1 MKQTNNAIKFL
12 MAQYRAIF
20 QNAYFKGLATA
31 AVVTMGLAAGQAQAA
46 ESVTNKDTWEA
57 LTGNDLSGTVIIDVS
72 ANGVDA
78 NNTKPDG
85 FTLSLTGGTNSI
97 AGSGSNTVSLT
108 AEKGTLKLADASA
121 ALTIGKNSDGAAT
134 ILDIKA
140 LDIQKGTVTV
150 TNTATKATT
159 VSLSE
164 KLGLGDGG
172 KLVVSGSD
180 TSVTVGTANETTIE
194 LASGG
199 TIELISGSVVGKQ
212 LTATGGTIHFKD
224 NNSWTVP
231 NYVEGSTGTA
241 QKQNITVDATKAGTI
256 ALAGKDTNRGVM
268 HFASGSVIDLASDGT
283 TPSTLKID
291 SGSTT
296 LGSLVILDANVDLK
310 TSGNATSGS
319 YLTIQGVNA
328 ANSPEKYSELRSDA
342 DVIGKYLTTGQKAD
356 VVLKQDAKL
365 VLEGKKVVLGDATA
379 IADDALTIKIS
390 SGDGAAQASGVVIVS
405 GTNSIVHADTFEVA
419 GKAGTGSD
427 LTAKLTLSA
436 NDMKLGKDGF
446 TSAIGAKLQAKNVT
460 FVESAANTPFA
471 LQDSLT
477 LSNVSGTGAQATAQK
492 GTITGDVTVSGTSAT
507 FAVDGGNYSANGIK
521 LDKGSLSVGS
531 TASLASSNLSISKLT
546 IDNTNAANTITVE
559 GAENKVAT
567 LDLTNAELDLTG
579 HATNLTTIKV
589 NKHGQLDISADN
601 FAKLLSNSAEDWKTA
616 QGSTA
621 GFTLSGGIIN
631 LGDDSIKLNA
641 DAFTSKG
648 SATTQKIDFH
658 GTDGGTIKAK
668 SMTLTETADA
678 GLGIG
683 ASGNLAIAD
692 TLTIE
697 NTHTASGNFVVNTGN
712 LAVGNIIQSEDTSA
726 KLVIGK
732 DGTSAASLRLGEI
745 KSKTNHTSDQGQIN
759 VDLSLAGQNDSTR
772 STLKIDY
779 GTWDAQSIATKNA
792 NIDIGAATISAA
804 ALQDVDHKWGLNA
817 KKLALGSTGDTVN
830 VYQNIDG
837 STQDQELTVAELT
850 SVDGAKIN
858 VYGDMTLNGQFS
870 SGSNADDTSDD
881 TYGVALQSGTIAMQ
895 AGGTLTI
902 DKDALSAINISGD
915 TVTLN
920 GYTDGAIT
928 SATGSTVK
936 LNFAADYGVITDK
949 AIIELRK
956 QLFGKA
962 ETERLEGTLNL
973 GGAELEGLVVD
984 QETNEIAWKDVEAK
998 KDIISD
1004 VTTSKLENAEVTG
1017 ITSTDTVRG
1026 TFGSLTSTEMK
1037 AGSQIKTDENLT
1049 LGNAAGNQGYFAAQV
1064 DKDGNEGKVLGAL
1077 GLNVKDKTNLT
1088 LKNGGIADK
1097 ITLGT
1102 GSKLVVDG
1110 KNGETTLTKVTGDSG
1125 VVSLESGAL
1134 KVTHE
1139 DGVVVGSLNSK
1150 AGSSL
1155 SANKLELKSTGNSK
1169 IAGDLNIAGKTTVSG
1184 SAEFSGNNQFG
1195 DLFTAKDDVE
1205 FNGGKTT
1212 FAKNA
1217 NVDDLGVF
1225 GGVVDVQGALKLGS
1239 NTNTITVGQVSN
1251 AKEGIEGAT
1260 GSLSVNRLDLNG
1272 GTLVVDPDF
1281 GSKSS
1286 FAGVTKF
1293 GNNDQAAD
1301 AGSVNGNLYA
1311 LQNGI
1316 ASVGNKDE
1324 AKVKEIFAQFIDPTT
1339 GSLQDPAKQA
1349 KGVGAIAY
1357 VADQVTLG
1365 ATSKI
1370 VVDPATTSDA
1380 KADNFYNKKAAEY
1393 AKGDIYIGTNAAL
1406 AVDVTALN
1414 EAGKAAITFGK
1425 TGADATVYAEDKDNS
1440 KFYITGSLADVNGQ
1454 INLFDNASANN
1465 KVLLDG
1471 AESLTVQT
1479 LNGLY
1484 SKTYNK
1490 GDDLSANDIK
1500 LDFNK
1505 VLAEQQFS
1513 VVSEPVKTTLIAL
1526 GSEYND
1532 YTAETPADKILG
1544 IQAAG
1549 YYTDGTE
1556 FYTDEAKTQ
1565 KVDAADPNKDRLVVE
1580 TIDGQQVAYFK
1591 YDNKLLSN
1599 ILVNGGN
1606 AVDAETVARLAVFGG
1621 APQAAIEAGAS
1632 TFEAIS
1638 ARMGV
1643 GVSGVSA
1650 AANGQGGAIW
1660 VTPVYKSAE
1669 SDGFAADNK
1678 SYGADVTL
1686 YGLALGADIEVAPNF
1701 KVGGMFNVGSGDADG
1716 QGLGANVSNDFDYYG
1731 LGLYAGYS
1739 MDAFSLVADITYTA
1753 VDNDIEGN
1761 TDLGKVNTSID
1772 STNLSVGVT
1781 GQYKLSV
1788 AGMDVTPHAGVR
1800 FSKLD
1805 IDDYATEYAQ
1815 SSSDSLNIFSVP
1827 VGVTIA
1833 KEYVTDTWTVKPSFD
1848 LTLTG
1853 NFGDDEFEGNAQ
1865 WATFSN
1871 LSTNV
1876 KSEIM
1881 DNFTYGAAVG
1891 VSATTGN
1898 FGLGL
1903 GVNYTGSSNTDEFGV
1918 NANARYMF

>member
-31 AVVTMGLAAGQAQAA
+31 AVVTAGLAAGQAQAA
-46 ESVTNKDTWEA
+46 ITDAQGWEG
-57 LTGNDLSGTVIIDVS
+57 LTGTPEAHQELTISGDVTATNGNEFVITLSGTSNVI
-72 ANGVDA
+72 NGTTTA
-78 NNTKPDG
+78 AT
-85 FTLSLTGGTNSI
+85 
-97 AGSGSNTVSLT
+97 SLT
-108 AEKGTLKLADASA
+108 AEKGTLILNEDNST
-121 ALTIGKNSDGAAT
+121 LTIGAAAADKGT
-134 ILDIKA
+134 TVSVNA
-140 LDIQKGTVTV
+140 LDIQNGKVTLTNTTGSGSTVTLNNLNLGAKGT
-150 TNTATKATT
+150 
-159 VSLSE
+159 
-164 KLGLGDGG
+164 
-172 KLVVSGSD
+172 LVVSGSD
-180 TSVTVGTANETTIE
+180 AQAVIGKADKTTIN

-199 TIELISGSVVGKQ
+199 TIEFQSSGSVAGKKLVG
-212 LTATGGTIHFKD
+212 TGGTIHFKA

-241 QKQNITVDATKAGTI
+241 QVQNITIDGEKTGTI
-256 ALAGKDTNRGVM
+256 ALVGDDTAKKRGVM
-268 HFASGSVIDLASDGT
+268 DFASGSVINLASHATSGGI
-283 TPSTLKID
+283 LAID
-291 SGSTT
+291 SGSGS
-296 LGSLVILDANVDLK
+296 LGSLVILREGVNL
-310 TSGNATSGS
+310 NTSGS
-319 YLTIQGVNA
+319 AASGGTISVKGVGADSAEKISTLQTDA
-328 ANSPEKYSELRSDA
+328 AVLGNFLNGTVKGSVILDAHSELAIDNRTVKFGTATALTDA
-342 DVIGKYLTTGQKAD
+342 DLTLQ
-356 VVLKQDAKL
+356 V
-365 VLEGKKVVLGDATA
+365 
-379 IADDALTIKIS
+379 S
-390 SGDGAAQASGVVIVS
+390 SGSAHAAGQVVVS
-405 GTNSIVHADTFEVA
+405 GATTISAQDMVIESKVGDLSANLTLAAD
-419 GKAGTGSD
+419 
-427 LTAKLTLSA
+427 KLTLGKTGV
-436 NDMKLGKDGF
+436 DMSTDG
-446 TSAIGAKLQAKNVT
+446 TGVKELKAKNVT
-460 FVESAANTPFA
+460 FIGNDANTDFV
-471 LQDSLT
+471 LKDKLT
-477 LSNVSGTGAQATAQK
+477 LSNGEKVTGN
-492 GTITGDVTVSGTSAT
+492 VTVSGTGP
-507 FAVDGGNYSANGIK
+507 FAIDGGNYNLSDK
-521 LDKGSLSVGS
+521 LTLNSGSFNVGS
-531 TASLASSNLSISKLT
+531 DKSTSATNVSVATLAINST
-546 IDNTNAANTITVE
+546 AANTITVA
-559 GAENKVAT
+559 GADGKTAK
-567 LDLTNAELDLTG
+567 LDLTNTELVLTG
-579 HATNLTTIKV
+579 NSAAGTFSTIAV
-589 NKHGQLDISADN
+589 NTHGQLDISADN
-601 FAKLLSNSAEDWKTA
+601 FTKLLSKSVDDWATN
-616 QGSTA
+616 QSGTA
-621 GFTLSGGIIN
+621 GFALSGGTIN
-631 LGDDSIKLNA
+631 LGEDTLKLNA
-641 DAFTSKG
+641 DVFQSGA
-648 SATTQKIDFH
+648 AANQKISFNA
-658 GTDGGTIKAK
+658 GVESTLKAK
-668 SMTLTETADA
+668 NMVLTETADG
-678 GLGIG
+678 GLNLGD
-683 ASGNLAIAD
+683 SGNLAIAD

-697 NTHTASGNFVVNTGN
+697 NTSGGTSGLNFVVKTGN
-712 LAVGNIIQSEDTSA
+712 LAVGSTIQSEDTAA
-726 KLVIGK
+726 KLVLGVDQSSK
-732 DGTSAASLRLGEI
+732 ATLTLGEI
-745 KSKTNHTSDQGQIN
+745 TSKTIHTADQGSIN
-759 VDLSLAGQNDSTR
+759 VDVSLIGSGSTAH
-772 STLKIDY
+772 SQLDIDY
-779 GTWDAQSIATKNA
+779 GTWNAQSIDTKNA
-792 NIDIGAATISAA
+792 TIAIGAASITAD
-804 ALQDVDHKWGLNA
+804 ALKDVDHKWGLNA
-817 KKLALGSTGDTVN
+817 QKLALGASGDTVN

-837 STQDQELTVAELT
+837 STVDQELVVADLST
-850 SVDGAKIN
+850 ASGSKIN
-858 VYGDMTLNGQFS
+858 VHGDMTLNGKFS
-870 SGSNADDTSDD
+870 SGSDATSPDDDS
-881 TYGVALQSGTIAMQ
+881 YGVDLKSGTIAMK

-915 TVTLN
+915 TVSIK
-920 GYTDGAIT
+920 GYEAGSIA

-949 AIIELRK
+949 AVIELRK

-962 ETERLEGTLNL
+962 NDTDRLEGTLNL

-1037 AGSQIKTDENLT
+1037 AGSQITTDENLT

-1064 DKDGNEGKVLGAL
+1064 DKNGNDGKVLGAL
-1077 GLNVKDKTNLT
+1077 GFKVKDNTNLT

-1097 ITLGT
+1097 VTLGT

-1110 KNGETTLTKVTGDSG
+1110 KNGETTLTKITGDSG

-1139 DGVVVGSLNSK
+1139 DGVVVGSLNSN

-1155 SANKLELKSTGNSK
+1155 SSNKLELKATTGTSK

-1205 FNGGKTT
+1205 FTGGKTT

-1293 GNNDQAAD
+1293 GNNDKDAD
-1301 AGSVNGNLYA
+1301 AGVVNGNLYA

-1357 VADQVTLG
+1357 VADQVTLS

-1380 KADNFYNKKAAEY
+1380 KADNFYNKRAAEY

-1406 AVDVTALN
+1406 AIDVTALN
-1414 EAGKAAITFGK
+1414 EAGKAAITFDK
-1425 TGADATVYAEDKDNS
+1425 TGADATVFAEDKDNS

-1471 AESLTVQT
+1471 AESLTIQT

-1632 TFEAIS
+1632 TYEAIS

-1678 SYGADVTL
+1678 YYGADVTL

-1761 TDLGKVNTSID
+1761 TDLGKVTTSID

-1891 VSATTGN
+1891 VSATSGN

>member
-1 MKQTNNAIKFL
+1 

-31 AVVTMGLAAGQAQAA
+31 AVVTMGLAAGQAQAKI
-46 ESVTNKDTWEA
+46 SDQKGWEDITTTETHQEIA
-57 LTGNDLSGTVIIDVS
+57 ISGGVTGNNKNEFAITLSGSSNVINGTTTS
-72 ANGVDA
+72 A
-78 NNTKPDG
+78 T
-85 FTLSLTGGTNSI
+85 
-97 AGSGSNTVSLT
+97 SLT
-108 AEKGTLKLADASA
+108 AEKGTLILNEDGST
-121 ALTIGKNSDGAAT
+121 LTIGAAT
-134 ILDIKA
+134 GDSGTTVSVNA
-140 LDIQKGTVTV
+140 LDIQNGTVTL
-150 TNTATKATT
+150 TNTTGSGST
-159 VSLSE
+159 VTLNNLN
-164 KLGLGDGG
+164 LGAKG

-180 TSVTVGTANETTIE
+180 AQAKIGDATKTTIN

-199 TIELISGSVVGKQ
+199 TIELQSGSVVGKQ
-212 LTATGGTIHFKD
+212 LVGTGGTIHFKD

-241 QKQNITVDATKAGTI
+241 QVQNITIDGEKTGTI
-256 ALAGKDTNRGVM
+256 ALVGDDTAKKRGVM
-268 HFASGSVIDLASDGT
+268 DFASGSVIELASHATSGGI
-283 TPSTLKID
+283 LAID
-291 SGSTT
+291 SGSSA
-296 LGSLVILDANVDLK
+296 LGSLVILREGVNL
-310 TSGNATSGS
+310 NTSGS
-319 YLTIQGVNA
+319 LTSGGTISVKGVGADAEKISTLQTDAAVLGNFLTA
-328 ANSPEKYSELRSDA
+328 TVKGSVLLDANSEL
-342 DVIGKYLTTGQKAD
+342 VIDNKTLKFGK
-356 VVLKQDAKL
+356 
-365 VLEGKKVVLGDATA
+365 ATA
-379 IADDALTIKIS
+379 LTDTDLTLQVAS
-390 SGDGAAQASGVVIVS
+390 GAAAAGQVSVS
-405 GTNSIVHADTFEVA
+405 GATTISAQDMVIESKVGDLSANLTLAAD
-419 GKAGTGSD
+419 
-427 LTAKLTLSA
+427 KLTLGKTGVDMSA
-436 NDMKLGKDGF
+436 DG
-446 TSAIGAKLQAKNVT
+446 TGVKELKAKNVT
-460 FVESAANTPFA
+460 FIGKDDKTDFV
-471 LQDSLT
+471 LKDKLT
-477 LSNVSGTGAQATAQK
+477 LSNGEKVTGN
-492 GTITGDVTVSGTSAT
+492 VTVSGTGP
-507 FAVDGGNYSANGIK
+507 FAIDGGNYNLS
-521 LDKGSLSVGS
+521 DKVTLSGGNVNVGS
-531 TASLASSNLSISKLT
+531 ASSTSATNVNLATLAI
-546 IDNTNAANTITVE
+546 NNAAANAITVA
-559 GAENKVAT
+559 GADGKTAT
-567 LDLTNAELDLTG
+567 LDLTNTELDLTG
-579 HATNLTTIKV
+579 NATNLTTINV
-589 NKHGQLDISADN
+589 NAFGQLDISDAN
-601 FAKLLSNSAEDWKTA
+601 FSKLLSKSADDWATNQTK
-616 QGSTA
+616 TA
-621 GFTLSGGIIN
+621 GFALSGGVIN
-631 LGDDSIKLNA
+631 LADGTLKLNA
-641 DAFTSKG
+641 DAFK
-648 SATTQKIDFH
+648 SADTAETQKIALH
-658 GTDGGTIKAK
+658 TTAGGTIKAK
-668 SMTLTETADA
+668 NMVLTETADG
-678 GLGIG
+678 GLNLGD
-683 ASGNLAIAD
+683 SGNLAIAD

-697 NTHTASGNFVVNTGN
+697 NTSGGTSGLNFVVKTGN
-712 LAVGNIIQSEDTSA
+712 LAVGSTIQSEDTAA
-726 KLVIGK
+726 KLVLGVDQSSK
-732 DGTSAASLRLGEI
+732 ATLTLGEI
-745 KSKTNHTSDQGQIN
+745 TSKTNHTADQGSIN
-759 VDLSLAGQNDSTR
+759 VDVSLIGSGSTAH
-772 STLKIDY
+772 SQLDIDY
-779 GTWDAQSIATKNA
+779 GTWNAQSIDTKNA
-792 NIDIGAATISAA
+792 TIAIGAASISAA
-804 ALQDVDHKWGLNA
+804 ELQDVDHKWGLNA
-817 KKLALGSTGDTVN
+817 QKLALGASGDIVN
-830 VYQNIDG
+830 VYQNIEG
-837 STQDQELTVAELT
+837 STVDQELVVADLST
-850 SVDGAKIN
+850 ASGSKIN
-858 VYGDMTLNGQFS
+858 VYGDMTLNGMFS
-870 SGSNADDTSDD
+870 SGSLADDPSDD
-881 TYGVALQSGTIAMQ
+881 TYGVDLKSGTIAMQ

-915 TVTLN
+915 TVTLK
-920 GYTDGAIT
+920 GYEAGSIA

-949 AIIELRK
+949 AVIELRK

-984 QETNEIAWKDVEAK
+984 QETNEIAWKDVESK

-1004 VTTSKLENAEVTG
+1004 VTTSKLENAKVTG

-1077 GLNVKDKTNLT
+1077 GFNVKDKTNLT

-1155 SANKLELKSTGNSK
+1155 AANKLELKAATGTSK

-1195 DLFTAKDDVE
+1195 DLFTAKNDVE
-1205 FNGGKTT
+1205 FTGGKTT

-1293 GNNDQAAD
+1293 GNNDKDAD
-1301 AGSVNGNLYA
+1301 AGVVNGNLYA

-1357 VADQVTLG
+1357 VADQVTLS

-1406 AVDVTALN
+1406 AVDVSALN
-1414 EAGKAAITFGK
+1414 EAGKAAITFTK
-1425 TGADATVYAEDKDNS
+1425 GADATVFAEDKDNS
-1440 KFYITGSLADVNGQ
+1440 KFYITGSLADVNGG
-1454 INLFDNASANN
+1454 INLFDNSTN

-1471 AESLTVQT
+1471 ADSLTVQT

-1490 GDDLSANDIK
+1490 GEDLSANDIK

-1505 VLAEQQFS
+1505 TLAEQQFS

-1632 TFEAIS
+1632 TYEAIS

-1660 VTPVYKSAE
+1660 ATPVYKSAE

-1739 MDAFSLVADITYTA
+1739 MDAFSLVADVTYTA

-1761 TDLGKVNTSID
+1761 TDLGKVKTSID

>member
-1 MKQTNNAIKFL
+1 

-46 ESVTNKDTWEA
+46 NITDQTGWEGLSGSVTEKLAISGDITANNGKEFTLI
-57 LTGNDLSGTVIIDVS
+57 LTQAGNTINAASGTNKS
-72 ANGVDA
+72 ASLSAANGTIQVSGDA
-78 NNTKPDG
+78 
-85 FTLSLTGGTNSI
+85 
-97 AGSGSNTVSLT
+97 
-108 AEKGTLKLADASA
+108 A
-121 ALTIGKNSDGAAT
+121 ALTIGSANDSGT
-134 ILDIKA
+134 TLSIKT

-150 TNTATKATT
+150 TNAATKTNT
-159 VSLSE
+159 VNLSD
-164 KLGLGDGG
+164 KLVLGNGG
-172 KLVVSGSD
+172 TLVVSGGD
-180 TSVTVGTANETTIE
+180 TGVTVGTADKTTIE
-194 LASGG
+194 LGSGG
-199 TIELISGSVVGKQ
+199 TIDLISGSVVGKQ

-224 NNSWTVP
+224 NNTWKVP

-241 QKQNITVDATKAGTI
+241 QKQNITVDAEKTGTI
-256 ALAGKDTNRGVM
+256 ALVGDDTAKKRGVM
-268 HFASGSVIDLASDGT
+268 DFASGSVIELASHATSGGI
-283 TPSTLKID
+283 LAID
-291 SGSTT
+291 SGSTAV
-296 LGSLVILDANVDLK
+296 GSLVILREGVNL
-310 TSGNATSGS
+310 NTSGS
-319 YLTIQGVNA
+319 LASGGTISVKGAGADAAEKISTLQTDAAVLGNFLTA
-328 ANSPEKYSELRSDA
+328 AVKGSVLLDAHSELAIDNRT
-342 DVIGKYLTTGQKAD
+342 VKFGT
-356 VVLKQDAKL
+356 
-365 VLEGKKVVLGDATA
+365 ATA
-379 IADDALTIKIS
+379 LTDTDLTLQVAS
-390 SGDGAAQASGVVIVS
+390 GAAAAGQVAVS
-405 GTNSIVHADTFEVA
+405 GATTISAQDMVIESKVGD
-419 GKAGTGSD
+419 
-427 LTAKLTLSA
+427 LSA
-436 NDMKLGKDGF
+436 NLTLAADNLTLGKTGVDMSTDG
-446 TSAIGAKLQAKNVT
+446 TGVKELKAKNVT
-460 FVESAANTPFA
+460 FIGKDATTDFV
-471 LQDSLT
+471 LKDKLT
-477 LSNVSGTGAQATAQK
+477 LSNGEKVTGN
-492 GTITGDVTVSGTSAT
+492 VTVSGTGP
-507 FAVDGGNYSANGIK
+507 FAIDGGNYNLSDKLTLNSGSFNVGSATSANATNV
-521 LDKGSLSVGS
+521 SLGTLAINS
-531 TASLASSNLSISKLT
+531 T
-546 IDNTNAANTITVE
+546 AANTITVA
-559 GAENKVAT
+559 GADGKTAK
-567 LDLTNAELDLTG
+567 LDLTNTELVLTG
-579 HATNLTTIKV
+579 NAQATTFSTIAV
-589 NKHGQLDISADN
+589 NTHGQLDISADN
-601 FAKLLSNSAEDWKTA
+601 FTKLLSKSVDDWATN
-616 QGSTA
+616 QSGTA
-621 GFTLSGGIIN
+621 GFALSGGIIN
-631 LGDDSIKLNA
+631 LGEDTLKLNA
-641 DAFTSKG
+641 DVFQSGA
-648 SATTQKIDFH
+648 AANQKISFNA
-658 GTDGGTIKAK
+658 GAESTLKAK
-668 SMTLTETADA
+668 NMVLTETADG
-678 GLGIG
+678 GLNLGD
-683 ASGNLAIAD
+683 SGNLAIAD

-697 NTHTASGNFVVNTGN
+697 NTSGSASGLNFVVKTGN
-712 LAVGNIIQSEDTSA
+712 LAVGSTIQSENTAA
-726 KLVIGK
+726 KLVLGVSGSSK
-732 DGTSAASLRLGEI
+732 ATLTLGEI
-745 KSKTNHTSDQGQIN
+745 VSKTNHTADQGSIN
-759 VDLSLAGQNDSTR
+759 VDVSLIGSGSTAQ
-772 STLKIDY
+772 SQLDIEY
-779 GTWDAQSIATKNA
+779 GTWTAQSIATDNA
-792 NIDIGAATISAA
+792 SIDIGLSSISAA
-804 ALQDVDHKWGLNA
+804 ELQDVDHKWGLNA
-817 KKLALGSTGDTVN
+817 QKLALGKSGDTVN
-830 VYQNIDG
+830 VYQNIEG
-837 STQDQELTVAELT
+837 STVDQELVVADLST
-850 SVDGAKIN
+850 ASGSKIN
-858 VYGDMTLNGQFS
+858 VHGDMTLNGIFS
-870 SGSNADDTSDD
+870 SGSNADDASDD
-881 TYGVALQSGTIAMQ
+881 TYGVDLKSGTIAMQ

-915 TVTLN
+915 TVTLK
-920 GYTDGAIT
+920 GYEAGSIA

-949 AIIELRK
+949 AVIELRK

-962 ETERLEGTLNL
+962 NDTDRLEGTLNL
-973 GGAELEGLVVD
+973 GGAELEGLVVNP
-984 QETNEIAWKDVEAK
+984 ETNEIAWKDVETK

-1017 ITSTDTVRG
+1017 IKSTDTVRG

-1049 LGNAAGNQGYFAAQV
+1049 LGNAAGNHGYFAAQV

-1077 GLNVKDKTNLT
+1077 GFNVKANTNLT

-1097 ITLGT
+1097 ITLGD

-1110 KNGETTLTKVTGDSG
+1110 KNVETTLTKITGNSG
-1125 VVSLESGAL
+1125 AVSLESGAL

-1155 SANKLELKSTGNSK
+1155 AANKLELKSTGNSK
-1169 IAGDLNIAGKTTVSG
+1169 IAGDLNIAGKTTVAG
-1184 SAEFSGNNQFG
+1184 TAEFSGNNQFG

-1205 FNGGKTT
+1205 FTSGKTT

-1217 NVDDLGVF
+1217 NVTDLGVF
-1225 GGVVDVQGALKLGS
+1225 GGAVDVQGALKLGS
-1239 NTNTITVGQVSN
+1239 NTNIITVGQVSN
-1251 AKEGIEGAT
+1251 TQEGIEGAT

-1293 GNNDQAAD
+1293 GNNDKDAD
-1301 AGSVNGNLYA
+1301 AGVVNGNLYA

-1414 EAGKAAITFGK
+1414 EAGKAAITFDK
-1425 TGADATVYAEDKDNS
+1425 TGADATVFAEDKDNS
-1440 KFYITGSLADVNGQ
+1440 KLYITGSLADVNGQ
-1454 INLFDNASANN
+1454 INLFDNASTNN
-1465 KVLLDG
+1465 KVLLAG

-1490 GDDLSANDIK
+1490 GDDLGVDNIK

-1505 VLAEQQFS
+1505 TLAEQQFS

-1532 YTAETPADKILG
+1532 YTADTPADKILG
-1544 IQAAG
+1544 VQAAG
-1549 YYTDGTE
+1549 YYTDGTK
-1556 FYTDEAKTQ
+1556 FYTDKDMKTE
-1565 KVDAADPNKDRLVVE
+1565 VDAADPNKDRLVVE
-1580 TIDGQQVAYFK
+1580 TIGTEKVAYFK

-1632 TFEAIS
+1632 TYEAIS

-1716 QGLGANVSNDFDYYG
+1716 QGLGSNVSNDFDYYG

-1739 MDAFSLVADITYTA
+1739 MDAFSLVADVTYTA

-1761 TDLGKVNTSID
+1761 TDLGKVTTSID

-1781 GQYKLSV
+1781 GQYKLSL
-1788 AGMDVTPHAGVR
+1788 AGMDVTPHAGLR
-1800 FSKLD
+1800 YSMID
-1805 IDDYATEYAQ
+1805 MDDYSTAYSQ
-1815 SSSDSLNIFSVP
+1815 NDSDSLNIFSVP

-1853 NFGDDEFEGNAQ
+1853 NFGDDEAE
-1865 WATFSN
+1865 ATAKWNGFSN
-1871 LSTNV
+1871 LSTTV

-1891 VSATTGN
+1891 VSATSGN

>member
-1 MKQTNNAIKFL
+1 M
-12 MAQYRAIF
+12 
-20 QNAYFKGLATA
+20 
-31 AVVTMGLAAGQAQAA
+31 
-46 ESVTNKDTWEA
+46 
-57 LTGNDLSGTVIIDVS
+57 
-72 ANGVDA
+72 
-78 NNTKPDG
+78 
-85 FTLSLTGGTNSI
+85 TL
-97 AGSGSNTVSLT
+97 
-108 AEKGTLKLADASA
+108 
-121 ALTIGKNSDGAAT
+121 
-134 ILDIKA
+134 
-140 LDIQKGTVTV
+140 
-150 TNTATKATT
+150 
-159 VSLSE
+159 
-164 KLGLGDGG
+164 
-172 KLVVSGSD
+172 
-180 TSVTVGTANETTIE
+180 
-194 LASGG
+194 
-199 TIELISGSVVGKQ
+199 
-212 LTATGGTIHFKD
+212 
-224 NNSWTVP
+224 
-231 NYVEGSTGTA
+231 
-241 QKQNITVDATKAGTI
+241 
-256 ALAGKDTNRGVM
+256 
-268 HFASGSVIDLASDGT
+268 
-283 TPSTLKID
+283 
-291 SGSTT
+291 
-296 LGSLVILDANVDLK
+296 
-310 TSGNATSGS
+310 
-319 YLTIQGVNA
+319 
-328 ANSPEKYSELRSDA
+328 
-342 DVIGKYLTTGQKAD
+342 
-356 VVLKQDAKL
+356 
-365 VLEGKKVVLGDATA
+365 
-379 IADDALTIKIS
+379 
-390 SGDGAAQASGVVIVS
+390 
-405 GTNSIVHADTFEVA
+405 
-419 GKAGTGSD
+419 GKAG
-427 LTAKLTLSA
+427 
-436 NDMKLGKDGF
+436 F
-446 TSAIGAKLQAKNVT
+446 TQAIGAKLQAKNVT

-477 LSNVSGTGAQATAQK
+477 LSNVSGTGAHATAQK
-492 GTITGDVTVSGTSAT
+492 GNITGDVTVSGTGAT

-531 TASLASSNLSISKLT
+531 TESLASSNLSISKLT
-546 IDNTNAANTITVE
+546 INNSNAANTITVE
-559 GAENKVAT
+559 GAENKGAT
-567 LDLTNAELDLTG
+567 LDLTSTEFDLTG
-579 HATNLTTIKV
+579 NNTNFTTINVK
-589 NKHGQLDISADN
+589 KYGQLDISVDN
-601 FAKLLSNSAEDWKTA
+601 FGKLLSNSADDWASNQTK
-616 QGSTA
+616 TA
-621 GFTLSGGIIN
+621 GFALSGGVIN
-631 LGDDSIKLNA
+631 LGDGTLKLNA
-641 DAFTSKG
+641 NAFT
-648 SATTQKIDFH
+648 ATGTAATQKIDFH
-658 GTDGGTIKAK
+658 STAGGTIKAK
-668 SMTLTETADA
+668 SMTLTETADT

-712 LAVGNIIQSEDTSA
+712 LAVGNIIQSEDTNA

-732 DGTSAASLRLGEI
+732 DSVSKATLTLGEI
-745 KSKTNHTSDQGQIN
+745 KSKTNHNADQGAIN
-759 VDLSLAGQNDSTR
+759 VDLSLAGQDNANLSQLD
-772 STLKIDY
+772 IEY

-792 NIDIGAATISAA
+792 NIAIGAATISAA
-804 ALQDVDHKWGLNA
+804 AIQDVDHKWGLNV

-830 VYQNIDG
+830 VYQNIEG
-837 STQDQELTVAELT
+837 SAQDQELTVAELT
-850 SVDGAKIN
+850 SVAGAKIN
-858 VYGDMTLNGQFS
+858 VSGDMTLNGKLD
-870 SGSNADDTSDD
+870 NKNTPDNHDDD
-881 TYGVALQSGTIAMQ
+881 TYGLDIKAGTIVMQ
-895 AGGTLTI
+895 AGGQLTI
-902 DKDALSAINISGD
+902 DKDALTAINISGG
-915 TVTLN
+915 TATLK
-920 GYTDGAIT
+920 GYEAGSIE

-936 LNFAADYGVITDK
+936 LNFATDYGVISDA
-949 AIIELRK
+949 AIVDLRK
-956 QLFGKA
+956 KLFGKA

-973 GGAELEGLVVD
+973 GGAELEGLKVD
-984 QETNEIAWKDVEAK
+984 KETNEIAWKDVEAK

-1017 ITSTDTVRG
+1017 IKSTDEVRG
-1026 TFGSLTSTEMK
+1026 TFGSLTSTDMK

-1064 DKDGNEGKVLGAL
+1064 DKNGNEGKVLGAL
-1077 GLNVKDKTNLT
+1077 GFNVEAKTNLT

-1097 ITLGT
+1097 VTLGT

-1139 DGVVVGSLNSK
+1139 EGVVVGSLSSK

-1155 SANKLELKSTGNSK
+1155 AANKLELKSTGNSK
-1169 IAGDLNIAGKTTVSG
+1169 IAGDLNITGKTTVSG

-1205 FNGGKTT
+1205 FTGGKTT

-1217 NVDDLGVF
+1217 NVTDLGVF
-1225 GGVVDVQGALKLGS
+1225 GGAVDVQGALKLGS

-1251 AKEGIEGAT
+1251 TQAGIEGAT

-1293 GNNDQAAD
+1293 GNKDKAAD

-1357 VADQVTLG
+1357 LADQVTLG

-1406 AVDVTALN
+1406 AIDVTALN
-1414 EAGKAAITFGK
+1414 EAGKAAITFDNKG
-1425 TGADATVYAEDKDNS
+1425 GNATVFAEDKDNS
-1440 KFYITGSLADVNGQ
+1440 KLFITGSLADVNGQ
-1454 INLFDNASANN
+1454 INLFDNSTN

-1471 AESLTVQT
+1471 ADSLTVQT

-1532 YTAETPADKILG
+1532 YTAKTPADKILG
-1544 IQAAG
+1544 VQAAG
-1549 YYTDGTE
+1549 YYTDGTN
-1556 FYTDEAKTQ
+1556 FYTDKDKTQ
-1565 KVDAADPNKDRLVVE
+1565 KVASTDPNKDRLVVE
-1580 TIDGQQVAYFK
+1580 TIGGQQVAYFK

-1632 TFEAIS
+1632 TYEAIS

-1643 GVSGVSA
+1643 GVSGVSS

-1716 QGLGANVSNDFDYYG
+1716 QGLGSNVSNDFDYYG

-1739 MDAFSLVADITYTA
+1739 MDAFSLVADVTYTA

-1761 TDLGKVNTSID
+1761 TDLGKVTTSID

-1781 GQYKLSV
+1781 GQYKLSL

>member
-1 MKQTNNAIKFL
+1 

-31 AVVTMGLAAGQAQAA
+31 AVVTIGLAAGQAQAVDITNKA
-46 ESVTNKDTWEA
+46 GWEGLSGSVTEKLAITSDIDASNDKEFT
-57 LTGNDLSGTVIIDVS
+57 LTLSGAD
-72 ANGVDA
+72 
-78 NNTKPDG
+78 NTI
-85 FTLSLTGGTNSI
+85 N
-97 AGSGSNTVSLT
+97 A
-108 AEKGTLKLADASA
+108 AKGTSKTATIAAAKGTIIVNGEQA
-121 ALTIGKNSDGAAT
+121 ALTIGAKANDSGTKAS
-134 ILDIKA
+134 IKT
-140 LDIQKGTVTV
+140 LDIQKGTVTL
-150 TNTATKATT
+150 TNTDQATALDISD
-159 VSLSE
+159 SLI
-164 KLGLGDGG
+164 LGDGG
-172 KLVVSGSD
+172 NLVISGS
-180 TSVTVGTANETTIE
+180 TETVTAGTKNKTTIK
-194 LASGG
+194 LGSGG
-199 TIELISGSVVGKQ
+199 TIELISGAVAGKQ
-212 LTATGGTIHFKD
+212 LIGTGGKIDVKADNDWTVGNYFEKETATA
-224 NNSWTVP
+224 N
-231 NYVEGSTGTA
+231 
-241 QKQNITVDATKAGTI
+241 KQNISVATEKKLTI
-256 ALAGKDTNRGVM
+256 KLTGKNEVTEVTPDQRGVL
-268 HFASGSVIDLASDGT
+268 HFASGSTVDLAAGASKTTTLEISNDGAKYG
-283 TPSTLKID
+283 SIAKFD
-291 SGSTT
+291 SGSKITVSAT
-296 LGSLVILDANVDLK
+296 GTKGGAISVAGKADKGVGVSELHIDADVLDSFLKVDSDLAGAVILDANSKLQVNNK
-310 TSGNATSGS
+310 TVKFGDALASDNSSLTLAVASGDAYDAGKVVVKGGT
-319 YLTIQGVNA
+319 TISAQ
-328 ANSPEKYSELRSDA
+328 DM
-342 DVIGKYLTTGQKAD
+342 
-356 VVLKQDAKL
+356 VV
-365 VLEGKKVVLGDATA
+365 EGKLGDALSGNLTLA
-379 IADDALTIKIS
+379 ADNLTLGKTGVDMS
-390 SGDGAAQASGVVIVS
+390 S
-405 GTNSIVHADTFEVA
+405 
-419 GKAGTGSD
+419 KGTGV
-427 LTAKLTLSA
+427 KE
-436 NDMKLGKDGF
+436 
-446 TSAIGAKLQAKNVT
+446 LQAKNVT
-460 FVESAANTPFA
+460 FIGKNGDTDFVLKEK
-471 LQDSLT
+471 LT
-477 LSNVSGTGAQATAQK
+477 LSNGNSVTGNVVVAGTGPLAIDG
-492 GTITGDVTVSGTSAT
+492 GTYSLSDKVTLSGGNVNVGSAT
-507 FAVDGGNYSANGIK
+507 STNATNV
-521 LDKGSLSVGS
+521 SLS
-531 TASLASSNLSISKLT
+531 NLT
-546 IDNTNAANTITVE
+546 INNAAANTITVA
-559 GAENKVAT
+559 GANEKTAT
-567 LDLTNAELDLTG
+567 LNLTNTEFDLTG
-579 HATNLTTIKV
+579 HATNLTKINV
-589 NKHGQLDISADN
+589 NEFGQLDLSGEQLS
-601 FAKLLSNSAEDWKTA
+601 KLLSKGTDDWTTSTA
-616 QGSTA
+616 TA
-621 GFTLSGGIIN
+621 GFALNKGTIN
-631 LGDDSIKLNA
+631 LGDSSIKLNA
-641 DAFTSKG
+641 SDFTSADAAADKKI
-648 SATTQKIDFH
+648 AFHTTN
-658 GTDGGTIKAK
+658 GGTIKAK

-850 SVDGAKIN
+850 SVDGAKIK
-858 VYGDMTLNGQFS
+858 VHGDMTLNGKFS
-870 SGSNADDTSDD
+870 SGSDATSPDDD
-881 TYGVALQSGTIAMQ
+881 TYGLDIKAGTIVMQ
-895 AGGTLTI
+895 AGGQLTI
-902 DKDALSAINISGD
+902 DKDALTAINISGE

-949 AIIELRK
+949 AVIELRK
-956 QLFGKA
+956 KLFGKTA
-962 ETERLEGTLNL
+962 DTDRLEGTLNL

-984 QETNEIAWKDVEAK
+984 KETNEIAWKDVESK

-1017 ITSTDTVRG
+1017 IKSTDTVRG

-1037 AGSQIKTDENLT
+1037 AGSQINTDENLT

-1064 DKDGNEGKVLGAL
+1064 DQNGNDGKVLGAL
-1077 GLNVKDKTNLT
+1077 GFKVKDNTNLT

-1097 ITLGT
+1097 VTLGT
-1102 GSKLVVDG
+1102 GSKLVVVG
-1110 KNGETTLTKVTGDSG
+1110 NNNETTLTKITGDSG

-1155 SANKLELKSTGNSK
+1155 AANKLELKAATGTSK

-1195 DLFTAKDDVE
+1195 DLFTAKNDVE
-1205 FNGGKTT
+1205 FTGGKTT

-1217 NVDDLGVF
+1217 NVTDLGVF
-1225 GGVVDVQGALKLGS
+1225 GGAVDVQGALKLGS

-1251 AKEGIEGAT
+1251 TQEGIEGTT

-1380 KADNFYNKKAAEY
+1380 NAVNYYGKKATEY

-1406 AVDVTALN
+1406 AVDVSALN
-1414 EAGKAAITFGK
+1414 EAGKAAITFTK
-1425 TGADATVYAEDKDNS
+1425 GADATVFAEDKDNS
-1440 KFYITGSLADVNGQ
+1440 KFYITGSLADVNGG
-1454 INLFDNASANN
+1454 INLFDNSTN

-1471 AESLTVQT
+1471 ADSLTVQT

-1490 GDDLSANDIK
+1490 GEDLSANDIK

-1632 TFEAIS
+1632 TYEAIS

-1739 MDAFSLVADITYTA
+1739 MDAFSLVADVTYTA

-1761 TDLGKVNTSID
+1761 TDLGKVKTSID

-1788 AGMDVTPHAGVR
+1788 AGMDVTPHAGIR

>member
-1 MKQTNNAIKFL
+1 

-46 ESVTNKDTWEA
+46 NDVTDQDTWNA
-57 LTGNDLSGTVIIDVS
+57 LVASETEYTGTIKFSGSTLTDNSAKFTLVLTSNQNKIGGNTPATSMTGSNATIKLADNSAKLTIGDATSDSGTTATFKKLDVQSGTVSILQTTAKDSKLI
-72 ANGVDA
+72 VDEVVLGA
-78 NNTKPDG
+78 GKIE
-85 FTLSLTGGTNSI
+85 LTGKDTSGANLGKKDVTTYSLGE
-97 AGSGSNTVSLT
+97 GSEIVLN
-108 AEKGTLKLADASA
+108 AN
-121 ALTIGKNSDGAAT
+121 ALVVGK
-134 ILDIKA
+134 
-140 LDIQKGTVTV
+140 
-150 TNTATKATT
+150 
-159 VSLSE
+159 SLSSN
-164 KLGLGDGG
+164 GG
-172 KLVVSGSD
+172 KLS
-180 TSVTVGTANETTIE
+180 
-194 LASGG
+194 
-199 TIELISGSVVGKQ
+199 
-212 LTATGGTIHFKD
+212 FKD
-224 NNSWTVP
+224 DNTWTIP

-241 QKQNITVDATKAGTI
+241 QKQNITVDAEKTGTI
-256 ALAGKDTNRGVM
+256 ALVGDATAKKRGVM
-268 HFASGSVIDLASDGT
+268 HFASGSVIDLASDAA

-296 LGSLVILDANVDLK
+296 LGSLVIIDANVDLK
-310 TSGNATSGS
+310 TSGKATSGS
-319 YLTIQGVNA
+319 YLTIQGVA
-328 ANSPEKYSELRSDA
+328 SADSPEEYSELRSDA

-379 IADDALTIKIS
+379 VAENALTIKIA

-419 GKAGTGSD
+419 GQAGTGSD

-436 NDMKLGKDGF
+436 NDMTLGKAGF
-446 TSAIGAKLQAKNVT
+446 TDAIGAKLQAKNVT

-477 LSNVSGTGAQATAQK
+477 LSNVSGTGDQATAQK
-492 GTITGDVTVSGTSAT
+492 GTISGDVTVSGTGAT
-507 FAVDGGNYSANGIK
+507 FAVDGGIYSANGIK

-579 HATNLTTIKV
+579 HASNLTKINV
-589 NKHGQLDISADN
+589 NEFGQLDLSGEQLS
-601 FAKLLSNSAEDWKTA
+601 KLLSKNTGDWTTSTA
-616 QGSTA
+616 TA
-621 GFTLSGGIIN
+621 GFALNKGTIN
-631 LGDDSIKLNA
+631 LGDSSIKLNA
-641 DAFTSKG
+641 SDFTSADDAADKKI
-648 SATTQKIDFH
+648 AFHTTN
-658 GTDGGTIKAK
+658 GGTIKAK
-668 SMTLTETADA
+668 SMTLTETAAA

-697 NTHTASGNFVVNTGN
+697 NTQTASGNFVVNTGN
-712 LAVGNIIQSEDTSA
+712 LAVGNTIQSEDTNA

-732 DGTSAASLRLGEI
+732 DTTSKATLTLGEI
-745 KSKTNHTSDQGQIN
+745 VSKTNHTADQGLIN
-759 VDLSLAGQNDSTR
+759 VDLSLAGENTGNR
-772 STLKIDY
+772 SKLDIDY
-779 GTWDAQSIATKNA
+779 GTWSAQSIATKNA

-817 KKLALGSTGDTVN
+817 QKLALGSTGDTVN
-830 VYQNIDG
+830 VYQNIEG
-837 STQDQELTVAELT
+837 SAQDQELVVAELT

-858 VYGDMTLNGQFS
+858 VSGDMTLNGKLD
-870 SGSNADDTSDD
+870 NKNTPDNPDDD
-881 TYGVALQSGTIAMQ
+881 TYGLDIKAGTIVMQ
-895 AGGTLTI
+895 AGGQLTI
-902 DKDALSAINISGD
+902 DNDALAAINISGE

-936 LNFAADYGVITDK
+936 LNFAADYGVISD
-949 AIIELRK
+949 AAVVELRK
-956 QLFGKA
+956 KLFGKA
-962 ETERLEGTLNL
+962 ADTDRLEGTLNL
-973 GGAELEGLVVD
+973 GGADLEGLVVD
-984 QETNEIAWKDVEAK
+984 KETNEIAWKDVESK

-1017 ITSTDTVRG
+1017 IKTDSTVRG
-1026 TFGSLTSTEMK
+1026 TFGSLTSTEIK

-1049 LGNAAGNQGYFAAQV
+1049 LGNAAGNDGYFAAQV
-1064 DKDGNEGKVLGAL
+1064 DKNGNEGKVLGAL
-1077 GLNVKDKTNLT
+1077 GFNVEAKTNLT

-1097 ITLGT
+1097 VTLGT

-1110 KNGETTLTKVTGDSG
+1110 KNSETTLTKVTGDSG

-1134 KVTHE
+1134 KVTHD

-1155 SANKLELKSTGNSK
+1155 AANKLELKSTGNSK

-1195 DLFTAKDDVE
+1195 DLFTATKDAVE

-1212 FAKNA
+1212 FANNA
-1217 NVDDLGVF
+1217 TVTDLGVF
-1225 GGVVDVQGALKLGS
+1225 GGVVDVQGALKLDG
-1239 NTNTITVGQVSN
+1239 TTKTINVGQVSN

-1293 GNNDQAAD
+1293 GNRDQAVD

-1357 VADQVTLG
+1357 LADQVTLG

-1380 KADNFYNKKAAEY
+1380 KADNFYNKKTAEY

-1406 AVDVTALN
+1406 AIDVTALN
-1414 EAGKAAITFGK
+1414 EAGKAAITFDNKG
-1425 TGADATVYAEDKDNS
+1425 GNATVFAEDKDNS
-1440 KFYITGSLADVNGQ
+1440 KLFITGSLADVNGQ
-1454 INLFDNASANN
+1454 INLFDNSTN

-1471 AESLTVQT
+1471 ADSLTVQT

-1490 GDDLSANDIK
+1490 GEDLGVDNIK
-1500 LDFNK
+1500 LDFSK
-1505 VLAEQQFS
+1505 TLAEQQFS

-1532 YTAETPADKILG
+1532 YTAKTPADKILG
-1544 IQAAG
+1544 VQAAG
-1549 YYTDGTE
+1549 YYTDGTN
-1556 FYTDEAKTQ
+1556 FYTDKDKTQ
-1565 KVDAADPNKDRLVVE
+1565 KVASTDPNKDRLVVE
-1580 TIDGQQVAYFK
+1580 TIGGQQVAYFK

-1632 TFEAIS
+1632 TYEAIS

-1643 GVSGVSA
+1643 GVSGVSS

-1678 SYGADVTL
+1678 SYGADVKL
-1686 YGLALGADIEVAPNF
+1686 YGLALGADIEVAPSF

-1716 QGLGANVSNDFDYYG
+1716 QGLGSNVSNDFDYYG

-1739 MDAFSLVADITYTA
+1739 MDAFSLVADVTYTA

-1761 TDLGKVNTSID
+1761 TDLGKVNASID

-1781 GQYKLSV
+1781 GQYKLSL
-1788 AGMDVTPHAGVR
+1788 AGMDVTPHAGLR
-1800 FSKLD
+1800 YSMID
-1805 IDDYATEYAQ
+1805 MDDYSTAYSQ
-1815 SSSDSLNIFSVP
+1815 NDSDSLNIFSVP

>member
-46 ESVTNKDTWEA
+46 SAVTNQTTWEELEGSS
-57 LTGNDLSGTVIIDVS
+57 LTGTVIIDVS
-72 ANGVDA
+72 TSGVTA

-85 FTLSLTGGTNSI
+85 FTLALTGSNNSI
-97 AGSGSNTVSLT
+97 AGSGSNAVSLT
-108 AEKGTLKLADASA
+108 AKQGTLKLADASA

-134 ILDIKA
+134 TLDIKA

-159 VSLSE
+159 VSLSD

-172 KLVVSGSD
+172 TLVVSGSD
-180 TSVTVGTANETTIE
+180 SSVTVGTANETTIE
-194 LASGG
+194 LGSGG

-231 NYVEGSTGTA
+231 NYVEGSTGAA
-241 QKQNITVDATKAGTI
+241 QKQNVTVDATKTGTI

-268 HFASGSVIDLASDGT
+268 HFASGSVIDLASDDT

-291 SGSTT
+291 SGSAA

-319 YLTIQGVNA
+319 FITIQGVNA
-328 ANSPEKYSELRSDA
+328 ADSPEKYSELRSDA

-365 VLEGKKVVLGDATA
+365 VLEGKKVVLGSATDNA
-379 IADDALTIKIS
+379 PEALNLKI
-390 SGDGAAQASGVVIVS
+390 ASGAGTDKATGVVVVS
-405 GTNSIVHADTFEVA
+405 GTNSIVHADTFEIAAQA
-419 GKAGTGSD
+419 GDGSN
-427 LTAKLTLSA
+427 LAAKLTLSA

-531 TASLASSNLSISKLT
+531 AKSLASSNLSISKLT

-559 GAENKVAT
+559 GAQDKVAT
-567 LDLTNAELDLTG
+567 LDLTNTEFDLTG
-579 HATNLTTIKV
+579 DDNNFTTINVK
-589 NKHGQLDISADN
+589 KYGQLDISVDN
-601 FAKLLSNSAEDWKTA
+601 FGKLLSNSDDDWATDQTK
-616 QGSTA
+616 TA
-621 GFTLSGGIIN
+621 GFALSGGVIN
-631 LGDDSIKLNA
+631 LGDGTLKLNA
-641 DAFTSKG
+641 DAFT
-648 SATTQKIDFH
+648 ATGTAATQKIDFH
-658 GTDGGTIKAK
+658 GTAGGTIKAK
-668 SMTLTETADA
+668 SMTLTETAAA

-712 LAVGNIIQSEDTSA
+712 LAVGNTIQSEDTNA

-732 DGTSAASLRLGEI
+732 DTTSKATLTLGEI
-745 KSKTNHTSDQGQIN
+745 VSKTNHTADQGSIN
-759 VDLSLAGQNDSTR
+759 VDLSLAGENTGNR
-772 STLKIDY
+772 SKLDIDY
-779 GTWDAQSIATKNA
+779 GTWSAQSIATKNA
-792 NIDIGAATISAA
+792 NIDIGAATISAIE
-804 ALQDVDHKWGLNA
+804 LQDVDHKWGLNA
-817 KKLALGSTGDTVN
+817 QKLALGSTGDTVN
-830 VYQNIDG
+830 VYQNIEG
-837 STQDQELTVAELT
+837 SAQDQELVVAELT

-858 VYGDMTLNGQFS
+858 VSGDMTLNGKLD
-870 SGSNADDTSDD
+870 NKNTPDNPDDD
-881 TYGVALQSGTIAMQ
+881 TYGLDIKAGTIVMQ
-895 AGGTLTI
+895 AGGQLTI
-902 DKDALSAINISGD
+902 DNDALAAINISGE

-936 LNFAADYGVITDK
+936 LNFAADYGVISD
-949 AIIELRK
+949 AAVVELRK
-956 QLFGKA
+956 KLFGKA
-962 ETERLEGTLNL
+962 ADTDRLEGTLNL
-973 GGAELEGLVVD
+973 GGADLEGLKVD
-984 QETNEIAWKDVEAK
+984 QETNEITWKDVEAK

-1017 ITSTDTVRG
+1017 IKSTDEVRG
-1026 TFGSLTSTEMK
+1026 TFGSLTSTDMK

-1064 DKDGNEGKVLGAL
+1064 DKNGNEGKVLGAL
-1077 GLNVKDKTNLT
+1077 GFNVEAKTNLT

-1097 ITLGT
+1097 ITLGD

-1139 DGVVVGSLNSK
+1139 DGVVVSSLNSK

-1155 SANKLELKSTGNSK
+1155 TANKLELKSTGNSK

-1205 FNGGKTT
+1205 FTGGKTT

-1217 NVDDLGVF
+1217 TVTDLGVF
-1225 GGVVDVQGALKLGS
+1225 GGVVDVQGALKLDG
-1239 NTNTITVGQVSN
+1239 TKTIHVGQVSN

-1293 GNNDQAAD
+1293 GNSDQAVD
-1301 AGSVNGNLYA
+1301 AGAVNGNLYA

-1406 AVDVTALN
+1406 AIDVTALN
-1414 EAGKAAITFGK
+1414 EAGKAAITFDNKG
-1425 TGADATVYAEDKDNS
+1425 GNATVFAEDKDNS
-1440 KFYITGSLADVNGQ
+1440 KLFITGSLADVNGQ
-1454 INLFDNASANN
+1454 INLFDNSTN

-1471 AESLTVQT
+1471 ADSLTVQT

-1484 SKTYNK
+1484 SKTYKN
-1490 GDDLSANDIK
+1490 GEDLGVDNIK

-1505 VLAEQQFS
+1505 TLAEQQFS

-1532 YTAETPADKILG
+1532 YTAKTPADKILG
-1544 IQAAG
+1544 VQAAG
-1549 YYTDGTE
+1549 YYTNGTK
-1556 FYTDEAKTQ
+1556 FYTDKDKTQ
-1565 KVDAADPNKDRLVVE
+1565 EVASTDPNKDRLVAE
-1580 TIDGQQVAYFK
+1580 TINGQQVAYFK

-1632 TFEAIS
+1632 TYEAIS

-1678 SYGADVTL
+1678 SYGADVKL
-1686 YGLALGADIEVAPNF
+1686 YGLALGADIEVAPSF

-1716 QGLGANVSNDFDYYG
+1716 QGLGSNVSNDFDYYG

-1739 MDAFSLVADITYTA
+1739 MDAFSLVADVTYTA

-1761 TDLGKVNTSID
+1761 TDLGKVKTSID

-1781 GQYKLSV
+1781 GQYKLSL

-1876 KSEIM
+1876 KSEII